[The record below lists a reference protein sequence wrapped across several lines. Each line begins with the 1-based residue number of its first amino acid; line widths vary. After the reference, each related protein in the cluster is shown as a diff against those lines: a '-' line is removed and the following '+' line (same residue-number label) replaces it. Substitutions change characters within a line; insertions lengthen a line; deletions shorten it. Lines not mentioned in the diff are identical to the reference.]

1 MKDYLKQAKEV
12 IRLEADSVSA
22 LCQRLDE
29 NFAKAVET
37 ILKCT
42 GRVIVAGMGK
52 SGLIGQK
59 IAATFNSTGIP
70 SFFLHPAEALHGD
83 LGVITPADVL
93 FIISKSGQLGESEFV
108 LSAARRLHIPI
119 IVLCGTVDSE
129 LYKRAD
135 IAIDC
140 SVEQEACPNNL
151 VPTSSSTAAL
161 VMGDALAMVL
171 LKARNFSTE
180 DFAALHPGGFL
191 GRRLLKRVA
200 EVHHTGADIPL
211 VDSQAPMKEVILQM
225 TSKRLG
231 CVVMK
236 DKSGKVAGIFTD
248 GDFRRLAELHND
260 FFKYRARDVM
270 IKNPKT
276 ISESAVLDAALA
288 LMEKHSITQLPTV
301 DDQGCLAGILHLHDI
316 LKSKLV

>member
-1 MKDYLKQAKEV
+1 MKDYIERAKEV
-12 IRLEADSVSA
+12 IRIEAESVSA
-22 LCQRLDE
+22 LSKRLDE
-29 NFAKAVET
+29 NFSKAVET
-37 ILKCT
+37 ILKCK

-83 LGVITPADVL
+83 LGVITPDDVL
-93 FIISKSGQLGESEFV
+93 FIISKSGQLGESEFMI
-108 LSAARRLHIPI
+108 LAARRLHIPI

-129 LYKRAD
+129 LFKRAD

-191 GRRLLKRVA
+191 GRRLLKHVS
-200 EVHHTGADIPL
+200 EVHHTGSAIPL
-211 VDSQAPMKEVILQM
+211 VERTATMKEMIIEM

-236 DKSGKVAGIFTD
+236 DQNGKVAGIFTD
-248 GDFRRLAELHND
+248 GDFRRLAEETSD
-260 FFKYRARDVM
+260 IFKFRAEDVFN
-270 IKNPKT
+270 KNSKT
-276 ISESAVLDAALA
+276 ISDSAVLDAALA
-288 LMEKHSITQLPTV
+288 LMEEYSITQLPTV
-301 DDQGCLAGILHLHDI
+301 DAQGRLSGILHLHDI
-316 LKSKLV
+316 LKSKLI

>member
-1 MKDYLKQAKEV
+1 MKDYIERAKEV
-12 IRLEADSVSA
+12 IRIEAESVSGLA
-22 LCQRLDE
+22 LRIND
-29 NFAKAVET
+29 NFSKAVET
-37 ILKCT
+37 ILKCK
-42 GRVIVAGMGK
+42 GRVIVAGIGK

-83 LGVITPADVL
+83 LGVITPDDVL
-93 FIISKSGQLGESEFV
+93 LIISKSGQLGESEFIM
-108 LSAARRLHIPI
+108 SAARRLHIPI
-119 IVLCGTVDSE
+119 VVLCGTVDSE

-140 SVEQEACPNNL
+140 SVEHEACPNNL

-191 GRRLLKRVA
+191 GRRLLKRVS

-211 VDSQAPMKEVILQM
+211 VESAAPMKEMILQM

-236 DKSGKVAGIFTD
+236 DKSGQVAGIFTD
-248 GDFRRLAELHND
+248 GDFRRLAEEHQD
-260 FFKYRARDVM
+260 FFKFKADDVM

-276 ISESAVLDAALA
+276 ISELAVLDAALA
-288 LMEKHSITQLPTV
+288 LMEKYSISQLPSV
-301 DDQGCLAGILHLHDI
+301 DEQGQLSGILHLHDI

>member
-1 MKDYLKQAKEV
+1 MKDYIERAKEV
-12 IRLEADSVSA
+12 IRIEAESVSG
-22 LCQRLDE
+22 LLKRIDD
-29 NFAKAVET
+29 NFSKAVET
-37 ILKCT
+37 ILKCK

-83 LGVITPADVL
+83 LGVITPEDVL
-93 FIISKSGQLGESEFV
+93 FIISKSGQLGESEFMM
-108 LSAARRLHIPI
+108 SAARRLHIPI
-119 IVLCGTVDSE
+119 VVLCGTVDSE

-191 GRRLLKRVA
+191 GRRLLKRVS
-200 EVHHTGADIPL
+200 EVHHSGADIPI
-211 VDSQAPMKEVILQM
+211 VDSTAPMKEMILQM

-236 DKSGKVAGIFTD
+236 DKGGQVTGIFTD
-248 GDFRRLAELHND
+248 GDFRRLAEDHQD
-260 FFKYRARDVM
+260 FFKFKAVDVM

-288 LMEKHSITQLPTV
+288 LMEKYSISQLPSV
-301 DDQGCLAGILHLHDI
+301 DKQGRLSGILHLHDI